1 MVALDD
7 VLVAEGASAK
17 FGDLSALSMRFVQ
30 GGRDVYG
37 FALTLMD
44 LNGLLP
50 RRVDDDIMSDA
61 NRRLHQPHADAIR
74 DYLWDE
80 PAWVSGAIMV
90 AIDPELIDFQ
100 AFSNTDERFGV
111 IRIPLS
117 AIGQLK
123 LFDGQHRRRAIY
135 DLIDERRVQIRDL
148 NEKLGEAKN
157 ELEVAKTGGSHTTA
171 IEVLSAQLKEAK
183 GRLDKLQA
191 EAIPVLMFG
200 EVDIES
206 LRQMFSDA
214 AKARPIDALTKSRFD
229 SRDPFNRAAEV
240 VMNSCGLLN
249 GNVEMERS
257 TVSGTSDRLI
267 SYNQLATLLR
277 TLQVGYYGR
286 VSKQR
291 ALELD
296 TNGELISKP
305 AERFFGFL
313 TRSRE
318 EYERLANGEAQPSR
332 ERGGTLAFNN
342 TILRVVA
349 ATWYEWVVKRDKA
362 EDVLTRLL
370 RDADFTLGRRSMWQ
384 MAGLVPEGSRTPI
397 SRRQEVV
404 SAINY
409 LLKEALN
416 LEGAQNS

>member
-1 MVALDD
+1 MTTVND
-7 VLVAEGASAK
+7 VMGTEGTSPQ
-17 FGDLSALSMRFVQ
+17 FGDLSAQAMRFIQ

-50 RRVDDDIMSDA
+50 RRVDDDIVSDA

-74 DYLWDE
+74 SYLWDQ

-90 AIDPELIDFQ
+90 AIDPELIDFE
-100 AFSNTDERFGV
+100 AFPNTEERFGV
-111 IRIPLS
+111 IRIPLA

-148 NEKLGEAKN
+148 GEK
-157 ELEVAKTGGSHTTA
+157 
-171 IEVLSAQLKEAK
+171 LKEAEAELNEAKDK
-183 GRLDKLQA
+183 GHHSVVIKELSRQLEATASRLQQLQS

-200 EVDIES
+200 EVDMKS
-206 LRQMFSDA
+206 LKQMFSDA
-214 AKARPIDALTKSRFD
+214 AQARPIDALTKSRFD

-240 VMNSCGLLN
+240 AMNSCGLLN
-249 GNVEMERS
+249 GKVEMERS
-257 TVSGTSDRLI
+257 TVSGTSDKLI

-291 ALELD
+291 ALEVD
-296 TNGELISKP
+296 ANVELINRP
-305 AERFFGFL
+305 AERFFDFL
-313 TRSRE
+313 TKARD
-318 EYERLANGEAQPSR
+318 EYGRLANGGAQPSR
-332 ERGGTLAFNN
+332 ERGNTLAFNN
-342 TILRVVA
+342 TILRVIA
-349 ATWYEWVVKRDKA
+349 AAWYEWVVKREKS
-362 EDVLTRLL
+362 EKVLVKLL
-370 RDADFTLGRRSMWQ
+370 RDADFTLGRGATWQ
-384 MAGLVPEGSRTPI
+384 KAGLVPEGSRTPI

-404 SAINY
+404 SAITY
-409 LLKEALN
+409 LLSEALN
-416 LEGAQNS
+416 LERRKHN